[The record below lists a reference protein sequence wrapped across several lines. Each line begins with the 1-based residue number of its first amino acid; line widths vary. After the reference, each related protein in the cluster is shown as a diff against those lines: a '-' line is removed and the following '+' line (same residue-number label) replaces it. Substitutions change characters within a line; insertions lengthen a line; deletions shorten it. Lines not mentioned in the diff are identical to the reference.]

1 MESYISEDAALMREF
16 FFLLPLMY
24 RHAFLHPDDA
34 GRNPIPINQM
44 LALLFLSSFPDS
56 NMTQLAGSLR
66 ISKQQLTK
74 VVDVLVSKG
83 LVQRK
88 GSESNRRLVLLELTE
103 EGNRLVEE
111 IHCRQAEK
119 SAQMFSG
126 ATEQERQALMVALR
140 LLKRI
145 LDGYPGEES
154 RYATARQPQTQKEKD
169 LYAAQ
174 DATRAGN

>member
-1 MESYISEDAALMREF
+1 M
-16 FFLLPLMY
+16 
-24 RHAFLHPDDA
+24 
-34 GRNPIPINQM
+34 
-44 LALLFLSSFPDS
+44 
-56 NMTQLAGSLR
+56 
-66 ISKQQLTK
+66 
-74 VVDVLVSKG
+74 VDVLVSKG

>member
-34 GRNPIPINQM
+34 GRNPIPTNQM

-119 SAQMFSG
+119 SAQMFSR

-145 LDGYPGEES
+145 LDGCSGEGH
-154 RYATARQPQTQKEKD
+154 YTAVRQTQTQKEKD